1 MSFISEFKA
10 FAMRGSVV
18 DLAVGVVVG
27 AGFNKIVSSFVS
39 DIIMPPLG
47 LAIGGVDL
55 GRFALT
61 LKLGRDP
68 AEAVVI
74 RYGAFLQ
81 TVFDFVIIALAIF
94 LLVRIVHRL
103 RIHHEAN
110 QLPPPPSAEAKL
122 LAEIR
127 DLLRQQAGAAP
138 QP

>member
-1 MSFISEFKA
+1 
-10 FAMRGSVV
+10 MRGSVV

-61 LKLGRDP
+61 LKISRDP

-81 TVFDFVIIALAIF
+81 TIFDFIIIAFAIF
-94 LLVRIVHRL
+94 LLVRLVHRL

-110 QLPPPPSAEAKL
+110 QPTPPPSAEAKL
-122 LAEIR
+122 LTEIR
-127 DLLRQQAGAAP
+127 DLLKQQAAP